1 MVSTKDQ
8 SHNCG
13 SHYPPVGL
21 LPVLTLPGDFSSS
34 LLKWAAGFGD
44 VVQQLVNMHAHIH
57 THTTALNWL
66 LLTIVPA
73 LKVYTCESHG
83 GETMLCEF
91 IITERGEKSLHSG
104 ARVRKASFPF
114 CLIVNDFRSN
124 QLWPLGVS
132 RNYWWNME
140 SGLRNT
146 AVRTYMYTPALHLH
160 DILKFDS
167 FFNICIQKC
176 FLMTGFLFTFNFSE
190 KRVLTPRNLF
200 HFNPILTPALDKLAK
215 YSEDASPHLTWKTFC
230 FLPVEDGTKLC
241 PWNTL

>member
-1 MVSTKDQ
+1 MWQMRLLCLIPTSPTCLIVSKLTSLELWGPSHVVIRSRVEKSHSVATEPLNSLFRQDAYEVMVSTKDQ

-21 LPVLTLPGDFSSS
+21 LPVLTLPGGFSSS

-160 DILKFDS
+160 DILKFDR
-167 FFNICIQKC
+167 FF
-176 FLMTGFLFTFNFSE
+176 LTFAYKNVF
-190 KRVLTPRNLF
+190 
-200 HFNPILTPALDKLAK
+200 
-215 YSEDASPHLTWKTFC
+215 
-230 FLPVEDGTKLC
+230 
-241 PWNTL
+241 